1 MQETW
6 VWSLV
11 WEDPTCCRETKPMC
25 HNYWAYAL
33 EPARHNYRAHTAQLP
48 KPVCPRAHAQQQKK
62 PLQGEARALPQRPS
76 TAKNKNVLKKDVT
89 FNEEGRRE
97 WEENFLTHLWKLHL
111 TSGTCPDH
119 FWCASLGR
127 TASHMVIC
135 QHWEWSGRPDRNEDP
150 RIPWECEL
158 NNLLKTILRPKQERI
173 IWIKGKAIPSL
184 GLDSTWCALPG
195 PSYLHSY

>member
-1 MQETW
+1 
-6 VWSLV
+6 
-11 WEDPTCCRETKPMC
+11 MC
-25 HNYWAYAL
+25 FHSQHWYKAGTRGHSCSFIFYYDNGMMLHVLLYVQHYNNNIVTQ
-33 EPARHNYRAHTAQLP
+33 PY
-48 KPVCPRAHAQQQKK
+48 V
-62 PLQGEARALPQRPS
+62 
-76 TAKNKNVLKKDVT
+76 KNKNVLKKDIT

-173 IWIKGKAIPSL
+173 I
-184 GLDSTWCALPG
+184 
-195 PSYLHSY
+195 